1 MDGPLIAVVG
11 VCAAGKSTLVAG
23 LRAHGWNARQVAQ
36 EHSYVPDMWQRITG
50 PDILIYLDAE
60 LATVQQRRRD
70 PSFDAG
76 LLAEE
81 RRRLRHAR
89 QHCDIY
95 LATDA
100 LTPEEVLATV
110 LRRLRAAGAA
120 DRPPAMLTGRADEA

>member
-1 MDGPLIAVVG
+1 MAGPLIAVVG
-11 VCAAGKSTLVAG
+11 VCAAGKSTLVEG

-36 EHSYVPDMWQRITG
+36 EHSYVPDMWRRITR

-60 LATVQQRRRD
+60 LATVQHRRRD
-70 PSFDAG
+70 ASFDAA

-95 LATDA
+95 LPTDA
-100 LTPEEVLATV
+100 LTPEEVLTV
-110 LRRLRAAGAA
+110 VLNRLAA
-120 DRPPAMLTGRADEA
+120 RER